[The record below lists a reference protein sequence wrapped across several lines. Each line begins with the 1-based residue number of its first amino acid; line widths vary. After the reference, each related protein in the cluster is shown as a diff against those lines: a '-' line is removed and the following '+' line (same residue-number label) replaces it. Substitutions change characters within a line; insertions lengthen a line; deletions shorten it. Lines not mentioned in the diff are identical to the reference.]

1 MNLRMI
7 KRLSTMT
14 MTKTKIDVNE
24 GKKEKTREYQDCV
37 HDIFCTTEFLSCRER
52 EQFQWVVAD
61 KTEGKLK
68 YGRK

>member
-7 KRLSTMT
+7 IRLPTMT
-14 MTKTKIDVNE
+14 MTKIDANE

-52 EQFQWVVAD
+52 EQFQ
-61 KTEGKLK
+61 
-68 YGRK
+68 

>member
-14 MTKTKIDVNE
+14 MTMTKIAANE
-24 GKKEKTREYQDCV
+24 GKKEKTREHQDCV

-52 EQFQWVVAD
+52 EQFQ
-61 KTEGKLK
+61 
-68 YGRK
+68 